1 MLACISFW
9 WIVSAAVL
17 FAAKDPPASSQAQQT
32 QGSNTG
38 RISDNTPQSETEQA
52 QRELTVRRGQKD
64 LFARLPVTEQ
74 AQRELTVRRGQ
85 KDLFARLPVTE
96 EMLTV
101 RQGRQAQLLQ
111 TEKELARAK
120 KDVEDT
126 KKENQVLGLENQ
138 EQRGIIAQLIEKA
151 EPAKAPTKRVAVA
164 AVVSRYNS
172 VGRPSKFRDSLALLL
187 ESILDVN
194 ARSEWELVPVALCL
208 KGEENVPEAAVAELE
223 HLGFTVRM
231 EDPVAEE
238 KDIHRGIIKRDGKI
252 ANHKYFEEIHKDYG
266 YGGIFRDYLKLRAM
280 QWKEFDRVLVLDSD
294 TMLLEPLD
302 DIFDSAADYQL
313 TTTPDWAMMET
324 INQWPPIQTGFLL
337 FNPVSS

>member
-1 MLACISFW
+1 MLTLICFA
-9 WIVSAAVL
+9 WILSAAVL
-17 FAAKDPPASSQAQQT
+17 LTAKDPPSVGDVPDKT
-32 QGSNTG
+32 Q
-38 RISDNTPQSETEQA
+38 QSETEQA
-52 QRELTVRRGQKD
+52 QSQH
-64 LFARLPVTEQ
+64 
-74 AQRELTVRRGQ
+74 
-85 KDLFARLPVTE
+85 LPVTE

-111 TEKELARAK
+111 TEKELARAY

-126 KKENQVLGLENQ
+126 KKENQ
-138 EQRGIIAQLIEKA
+138 EQRGIIAQLIENA

-208 KGEENVPEAAVAELE
+208 KGEENVPEAAAAELK

-231 EDPVAEE
+231 EDPVVEM
-238 KDIHRGIIKRDGKI
+238 KDISRNAYVMYKK
-252 ANHKYFEEIHKDYG
+252 EIRKDYG
-266 YGGIFRDYLKLRAM
+266 FGGIFRDYLKPRVM
-280 QWKEFDRVLVLDSD
+280 KWKDFDRVLVLDSD
-294 TMLLEPLD
+294 TMLVEPID
-302 DIFDSAADYQL
+302 DILDSAADYQL
-313 TTTPDWAMMET
+313 TTTADWAMMEPQ
-324 INQWPPIQTGFLL
+324 NQWPPIQTGFLL